1 MELDSA
7 EETSRAAAY
16 IDCRITPGWIRT
28 LIAGEMNLLSLFSLS
43 SEHHFS
49 GLDDQIITA
58 NELARQ
64 LLPSLFWAS
73 CNLG

>member
-7 EETSRAAAY
+7 EETYRVAAHIY
-16 IDCRITPGWIRT
+16 CLNTPGWIMT
-28 LIAGEMNLLSLFSLS
+28 LIACEMNLLSLFSLS

-49 GLDDQIITA
+49 GLDDQIITP

-64 LLPSLFWAS
+64 LLPSLFWTS

>member
-7 EETSRAAAY
+7 EELYRVAAH
-16 IDCRITPGWIRT
+16 ICCLISPCWIST
-28 LIAGEMNLLSLFSLS
+28 LIACEMNLLSLFVLS

-49 GLDDQIITA
+49 GLDDQIITP
-58 NELARQ
+58 NELRRQ
-64 LLPSLFWAS
+64 LRPSSFLAS